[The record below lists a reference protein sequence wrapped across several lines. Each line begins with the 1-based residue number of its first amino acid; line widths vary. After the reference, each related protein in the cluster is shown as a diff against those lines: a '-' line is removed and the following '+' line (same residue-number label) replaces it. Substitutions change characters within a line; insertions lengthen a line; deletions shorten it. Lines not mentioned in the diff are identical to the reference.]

1 MNEADQVRLRHM
13 LDAARA
19 AASFVEGKTRAD
31 LETDLMFAFALVR
44 AIEIVGEA
52 ASRISKEEQQ
62 NYPQISW
69 KNITGMRN
77 KIIHDYFDID
87 YDVVW
92 ETVRLRIPE
101 LIVELEKIIPDGED

>member
-1 MNEADQVRLRHM
+1 MNETDRVRLRHM

-19 AASFVEGKTRAD
+19 AVVFVQGRQRES

-52 ASRISKEEQQ
+52 ATQISKEEQQ
-62 NYPQISW
+62 NYPQIPW
-69 KNITGMRN
+69 KNIMGMRN
-77 KIIHDYFDID
+77 KIVHDYFDID

-92 ETVRLRIPE
+92 DTVQVRIPE
-101 LIVELEKIIPDGED
+101 LITELEKILPAEED

>member
-13 LDAARA
+13 LDAAHA
-19 AASFVEGKTRAD
+19 AVQFVEERTREN
-31 LETDLMFAFALVR
+31 LESDLMFAFALVR

-52 ASRISKEEQQ
+52 ASRVSKEEQEK
-62 NYPQISW
+62 YPQIPW

-87 YDVVW
+87 YDIVW
-92 ETVRLRIPE
+92 ETVQLRIPE
-101 LIVELEKIIPDGED
+101 LITELEKITPSL

>member
-1 MNEADQVRLRHM
+1 M
-13 LDAARA
+13 LDAAHA
-19 AASFVEGKTRAD
+19 AISFVGGKTRQD

-62 NYPQISW
+62 NYPQIPW
-69 KNITGMRN
+69 RGITGMRH

-92 ETVRLRIPE
+92 ETVQLRIPE
-101 LIVELEKIIPDGED
+101 LIIDLEKILPNRED

>member
-1 MNEADQVRLRHM
+1 MNELDQVRLRHM

-19 AASFVEGKTRAD
+19 AALFIEGRTREN
-31 LETDLMFAFALVR
+31 LEDDLMFAFALVR

-52 ASRISKEEQQ
+52 ASKISKEEQQ
-62 NYPQISW
+62 NYPEIPWRS
-69 KNITGMRN
+69 ITGMRN

-92 ETVRLRIPE
+92 DTVQLRIPE
-101 LIVELEKIIPDGED
+101 LIQE

>member
-1 MNEADQVRLRHM
+1 MSKTDQVRLHHM
-13 LDAARA
+13 LDAAQA
-19 AASFVEGKTRAD
+19 AASFVEGRSRAN

-62 NYPQISW
+62 RYSQIPW

-92 ETVRLRIPE
+92 ETVQVRIPE
-101 LIVELEKIIPDGED
+101 LIAELKKIVPEN